1 MEREQFISEI
11 SKMFEHTKLQIVSKD
26 QIKKHHSGA
35 KGRSGIYFLYNEK
48 KQIIYVG
55 KVGAG
60 NNTSFYA
67 RLYGH
72 GSGAHC
78 NKPWF
83 AECKHYKFKQFSY
96 ATNDDLRVIE
106 RLMIYGQGQPRYN
119 DIGQISVEY
128 SDTLARVK
136 PC

>member
-1 MEREQFISEI
+1 MEREQFIIEI
-11 SKMFEHTKLQIVSKD
+11 SKIFEQTKAQKICKE
-26 QIKKHHSGA
+26 QIKTLHSGA
-35 KGRSGIYFLYNEK
+35 KGQSGIYFLYNEK
-48 KQIIYVG
+48 KQIIYIG
-55 KVGAG
+55 KVGTG
-60 NNTSFYA
+60 MNTSFYA

-78 NKPWF
+78 KKSWF
-83 AECKHYKFKQFSY
+83 SECKYYKFKQFPN
-96 ATNDDLRVIE
+96 ATKDDISIIE